1 MLKVLG
7 WVDRIVGAVLG
18 PVVVAGMVALT
29 FVISL
34 QIVSRVFFTSVTWT
48 EEVARFLLI
57 WITFLG
63 ATLAFQQGRHI
74 AVQLARDS
82 LPDNLRRIV
91 IGAGILV
98 SIAFLTTLT
107 WIGWRYMDLQRFQR
121 SPSLRIP
128 MNNIYLVMPVA
139 SGLMAAMSCIDLVRL
154 LSGDTM
160 IRDRMRDVVE

>member
-7 WVDRIVGAVLG
+7 WVDRIVGAILG

-82 LPDNLRRIV
+82 LPANLRRIV

-98 SIAFLTTLT
+98 SIAFLGTLT
-107 WIGWRYMDLQRFQR
+107 WIGWRYMDLQSFQR

-154 LSGDTM
+154 LSGDTT